1 MALWHRLPAAPSRP
15 ARGIAY
21 ADSEADWNPP
31 AGASRDPQGLRGSA
45 PHVLSEASFHRG
57 SVQATCLA
65 VCGGARWTWRR
76 HVGDHGLF
84 SPTRAPQTARASR
97 SASGARRPMP
107 ARRRRFFGGR
117 FRRRVWRSAGAL
129 GARGVVKSGSMGFS
143 RRRGRCRPP
152 GRRVRPPELPGRC
165 QHFSASQGASRQVL
179 ALGGLR
185 RCPGCAVA

>member
-1 MALWHRLPAAPSRP
+1 MVRRGGFGPVAPASGGALAPKLAALPTQTPRRTGIRR
-15 ARGIAY
+15 RGRRAIRRAC
-21 ADSEADWNPP
+21 
-31 AGASRDPQGLRGSA
+31 GSA
-45 PHVLSEASFHRG
+45 PHVLSDKSFHRR

-165 QHFSASQGASRQVL
+165 QHFSASQVPPG
-179 ALGGLR
+179 
-185 RCPGCAVA
+185 RCWL

>member
-21 ADSEADWNPP
+21 EPTEADWNPP
-31 AGASRDPQGLRGSA
+31 AGASRDPQGLRERPACVVGGPFSSTVGSGDVFGGLRGRSVDVA
-45 PHVLSEASFHRG
+45 SSRRRSWTFLGDAGAADRPGVAFGLQSSPADVSSEASIFRW

-76 HVGDHGLF
+76 QVRDHGLF
-84 SPTRAPQTARASR
+84 SATRALQTAWASR
-97 SASGARRPMP
+97 SASGAPRPMS
-107 ARRRRFFGGR
+107 ALFG
-117 FRRRVWRSAGAL
+117 FA
-129 GARGVVKSGSMGFS
+129 
-143 RRRGRCRPP
+143 
-152 GRRVRPPELPGRC
+152 
-165 QHFSASQGASRQVL
+165 GASRQVL